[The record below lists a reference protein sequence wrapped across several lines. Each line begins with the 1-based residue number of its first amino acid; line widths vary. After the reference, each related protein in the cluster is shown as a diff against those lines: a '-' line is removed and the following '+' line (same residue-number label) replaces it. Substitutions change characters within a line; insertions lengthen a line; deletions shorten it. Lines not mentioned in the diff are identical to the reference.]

1 MTTSNILLR
10 PSFWYAFVILVIVVL
25 FIYGMRISQDSSNL
39 TKAQKELEQRTEE
52 LTSCNDENELKS
64 KKLSEL
70 NNILAGQQQTISEQS
85 NSLSQN
91 QGTIADLQ
99 TRLFDLENRPPR
111 IEYRD
116 KPEPY
121 HTYGKGYG
129 KLTIYSECST
139 CMGIHVTVDGEDWG
153 VLNYYFSGQPN
164 CGQDGTISKI
174 VSVGK
179 HHIKGKDKNNYTWDY
194 YTTVKEDKCNFWHYG
209 N

>member
-1 MTTSNILLR
+1 MK
-10 PSFWYAFVILVIVVL
+10 
-25 FIYGMRISQDSSNL
+25 ISQDRTDL
-39 TKAQKELEQRTEE
+39 TKTKRELEQRNQK
-52 LTSCNDENELKS
+52 LSSCNSENEEKS
-64 KKLSEL
+64 NKISEL
-70 NNILAGQQQTISEQS
+70 NSTIKEQQQKITEQS

-91 QGTIADLQ
+91 ETTISNLQ
-99 TRLFDLENRPPR
+99 TRVYDLEKRPPR

-129 KLTIYSECST
+129 KLTIYSECKT
-139 CMGIHVTVDGEDWG
+139 CSGIQVTVDGENWG

-174 VSVGK
+174 VTVGK
-179 HHIKGKDKNNYTWDY
+179 HHIKGKDKNNYIWDY

>member
-1 MTTSNILLR
+1 MASSSILLR
-10 PSFWYAFVILVIVVL
+10 PSFWYAFIGLVIVVL
-25 FIYGMRISQDSSNL
+25 FIYGMGISQDRTDL
-39 TKAQKELEQRTEE
+39 TKAKRELEQRTEE
-52 LTSCNDENELKS
+52 LSSCNNESELKS
-64 KKLSEL
+64 NKISEL
-70 NNILAGQQQTISEQS
+70 NNTISGQRQTISEQS

-91 QGTIADLQ
+91 ETTISDLQ
-99 TRLFDLENRPPR
+99 SRVNDLESRPPR

-139 CMGIHVTVDGEDWG
+139 CTGIQVTVDGEYWG

-164 CGQDGTISKI
+164 CGQNGTISKI
-174 VSVGK
+174 VAVGK
-179 HHIKGKDKNNYTWDY
+179 HHIKGKDKHNYTWDC
-194 YTTVKEDKCNFWHYG
+194 YTIVKEDKCNFWHYG